1 MQTMQIPR
9 CSDAE
14 IEEDL
19 NSSLELLHTEYVEL
33 YFLHRDDPRRP
44 AGEIVEFLEKQVKA
58 DVYKRQV
65 KALLE
70 LTGERASEA
79 VVDQVFHRFC
89 VGK

>member
-19 NSSLELLHTEYVEL
+19 NSSLELLHTDYVDL

-44 AGEIVEFLEKQVKA
+44 AGEIVEFLEKQVLGKSA
-58 DVYKRQV
+58 IM
-65 KALLE
+65 AAP
-70 LTGERASEA
+70 TGS
-79 VVDQVFHRFC
+79 FP
-89 VGK
+89 G